1 MSHKKAANSKTKKIR
16 NFGSNKDICG
26 NTTFVTL
33 VLPHGIVISNLP
45 SEVCFAIY
53 FHHDRTALVC
63 QNDAYIVLYSS
74 TCQKNVGHTCILQ
87 VKFKTFS
94 SESFKRKR
102 VEIIVKEKHQIVQLI
117 IKSRS
122 KGVHLILFT
131 SIQW

>member
-63 QNDAYIVLYSS
+63 QNDAYILSYIRLLVFSD
-74 TCQKNVGHTCILQ
+74 VGHTCILQ

-117 IKSRS
+117 IK
-122 KGVHLILFT
+122 K
-131 SIQW
+131 